1 MNTEWRA
8 EYMPT
13 PKTLTYHDEQ
23 GFCRRYGRLLR
34 SEEPTIA
41 FDGGFFHHGRRC
53 GRERHRDVLPLDE
66 VLMVPFS
73 PPPPLIAT
81 VSSKFE
87 EHMADLCVR
96 IAAQCCKQAE
106 DRFFCI
112 VTCAT
117 HIPADQDLEI
127 DGLDTKLPR
136 GWYRIGSMQIRHDTG
151 WFNLYRR
158 KATGNGYWDFY
169 TNIPERNCV
178 GGFGLHAGENITGSI
193 TVKDKKCFDRL
204 VNQIERKSTTQKFEV
219 HQCRKCIFNSCWLGT
234 RRLIDERTYLTNLR
248 ST

>member
-1 MNTEWRA
+1 MVSIHLSDIYNEKFSSHDLQGFARRYGRALRPQEPAIGFDGDHFHHGPICGQERHMDVIPLERILVVLNQRELSLFHWSVQEQLFKMNTEWRA

-106 DRFFCI
+106 DRFFWYKLFCNSI
-112 VTCAT
+112 V
-117 HIPADQDLEI
+117 
-127 DGLDTKLPR
+127 
-136 GWYRIGSMQIRHDTG
+136 
-151 WFNLYRR
+151 
-158 KATGNGYWDFY
+158 
-169 TNIPERNCV
+169 
-178 GGFGLHAGENITGSI
+178 
-193 TVKDKKCFDRL
+193 
-204 VNQIERKSTTQKFEV
+204 
-219 HQCRKCIFNSCWLGT
+219 
-234 RRLIDERTYLTNLR
+234 
-248 ST
+248 